1 MMSESGERLALRCT
15 MDGGLLA
22 VLRDDSGMFSGVEP
36 GRLFP
41 SLVDGSC
48 MGAALDFLV
57 EIRRNGAA
65 FDHEFTVVSAG
76 NRILLHCIGARLGD
90 AILIAGSSRREG
102 ILELFDD
109 LISLSNEQGTRIRWL
124 EKQLAERGDP
134 AGTLSIGQDD
144 ELLFTDVSRLNNE
157 LVSAQRELARKN
169 AELSKTDEIKNRFL
183 GMASH
188 DLRSPL
194 AVVIAYSDIMLDSGD
209 SSLSATYRTYLE
221 RIKSSA
227 EFMSE
232 LVDDLLDTAAIESG
246 RLMLEPYPRDM
257 VELVTQCVEMGRTL
271 AMRKG
276 VGLRFDP
283 PAEKIIAMVDEV
295 RIAQA
300 LNNLI
305 SNSVKFSPAGGSVI
319 IALSLVGE
327 DVVLVVEDR
336 GAGIPKELQG
346 KIFSP
351 FGTPT
356 IRGPSGEKSTGLG
369 LLIAKRVVEA
379 HHGRLEL
386 DSEPGRGTRIKIII
400 PRMGFSE

>member
-1 MMSESGERLALRCT
+1 MSVNGNRLALRCT
-15 MDGGLLA
+15 MDGGLLS
-22 VLRDDSGMFSGVEP
+22 VIRDDGGMFSGIEP
-36 GRLFP
+36 GRMFP

-65 FDHEFTVVSAG
+65 FDHEFTVDLAG
-76 NRILLHCIGARLGD
+76 NRIVLHCIGAHLGD

-102 ILELFDD
+102 ILELYDD

-124 EKQLAERGDP
+124 EKKLAERGDP
-134 AGTLSIGQDD
+134 AAVRSTGQDD
-144 ELLFTDVSRLNNE
+144 ELLFSDVSRLNNE

-169 AELSKTDEIKNRFL
+169 AELSRTDEIKNRFL

-194 AVVIAYSDIMLDSGD
+194 AVVIAYSDTMLDSGD
-209 SSLSATYRTYLE
+209 SSLSATFTTYLE

-246 RLMLEPYPRDM
+246 RLLLEPYPRDM
-257 VELVTQCVEMGRTL
+257 VDLVTQCVEMGRTL
-271 AMRKG
+271 AGRKG

-305 SNSVKFSPAGGSVI
+305 SNSVKFSPTGSSVLI
-319 IALSLVGE
+319 GLSLAGE

-336 GAGIPKELQG
+336 GTGIPKDVQE

-369 LLIAKRVVEA
+369 LLIARRVVEA
-379 HHGRLEL
+379 HRGRLEL
-386 DSEPGRGTRIKIII
+386 VSESGKGTRAEIKI
-400 PRMGFSE
+400 PRMGLLE